1 MSTVATERVVVGK
14 LTLAAEDGQLSV
26 FPLPDD
32 FDWLKHFSARY
43 LAEFFAEL
51 LDALYQG
58 QQTGDWSVV
67 TGVIESWKA
76 TANIEADP
84 VVAVAVDEGLAELEK
99 GQGVN
104 WSSLCQELDL

>member
-1 MSTVATERVVVGK
+1 MSTVTTERIVVGK

-32 FDWLKHFSARY
+32 LNWLKHFSAKY

-67 TGVIESWKA
+67 TDVLESWKA

-84 VVAVAVDEGLAELEK
+84 IVAKAVDEGLTELEK
-99 GQGVN
+99 GQGVS
-104 WSSLCQELDL
+104 WSSLRQELNL